1 MASAQRPEGGSG
13 VTGNSAQD
21 SPLVSADWLQEHVDE
36 GTTVL
41 LDARITRKF
50 PPGGTKRYFA
60 DLDRY
65 EVDGHI
71 PGARF
76 VDLITT
82 LSDPSSGLNFTL
94 PDTGVMQAG
103 FRELGVSADS
113 TVIAYDDDSG
123 VWAARIWW
131 LLRSIGHDR
140 VAVLNG
146 GLRAWVAA
154 GGELE
159 HGRGAEI
166 PLGDLVARPRAGFF
180 TGHDA
185 VKRLAASPRAHT
197 LLCALERDVFSG
209 ERPSGAARDG
219 HIPGS
224 TSLPYSTF
232 LDKDGLVDPSRVGSA
247 LRGAGIDP
255 DTGLVSY
262 CGGGITACGLA
273 LAFAAAG
280 QTNVSIYDG
289 SLQQWAADESVELAV
304 GAP

>member
-1 MASAQRPEGGSG
+1 M
-13 VTGNSAQD
+13 TGNS
-21 SPLVSADWLQEHVDE
+21 SRIGPLVTAEWLQEHVDE
-36 GTTVL
+36 GTVVL
-41 LDARITRKF
+41 LDARITREF
-50 PPGGTKRYFA
+50 PPGGTKRYVA
-60 DLDRY
+60 DPERY

-94 PDTGVMQAG
+94 PETGVLQAG
-103 FRELGVSADS
+103 FRALGVSADN

-131 LLRSIGHDR
+131 LLRSIGHER

-146 GLRAWVAA
+146 GVRAWVAA

-166 PLGDLVARPRAGFF
+166 PPGDLDAHVQAGFF
-180 TGHDA
+180 TSHDA
-185 VKRLAASPRAHT
+185 VKQLAASSQAQT

-209 ERPSGAARDG
+209 KRPSGAARDG

-224 TSLPYSTF
+224 TSLPYSAF
-232 LDKDGLVDPSRVGSA
+232 LDKDGLVDPSRVDPA
-247 LRGAGIDP
+247 LRAAGIDP
-255 DTGLVSY
+255 DARVVSY

-280 QTNVSIYDG
+280 HTNISIYDG
-289 SLQQWAADESVELAV
+289 SLQQWAADESVQLAV
-304 GAP
+304 GAL